1 MQITIHPFDVV
12 LPRLQAILKIGRTR
26 PFWNWS
32 EMTQQIDKQQRIL
45 QKREV
50 ILGTA
55 LKIFGRDGYADTDV
69 QVVAD
74 CAGVGKGTVY
84 RHFGNKQELFLATAR
99 HSQEM
104 MGQYIRAQVNTEG
117 PIAQVLRE
125 VAIAYARFIELHP
138 ESVEIMLQE
147 RATFRA
153 NVFPTHLM
161 YRDETRGELEE
172 FLQQA
177 VDRGELLEINVVDIT
192 NAFSDLLYGTV
203 VNGCLEGS
211 KGHLLQRVERA
222 FDIFLQGILP
232 TDPESS

>member
-1 MQITIHPFDVV
+1 MAEPAVKEQKV
-12 LPRLQAILKIGRTR
+12 K
-26 PFWNWS
+26 
-32 EMTQQIDKQQRIL
+32 

-50 ILGTA
+50 ILNTA
-55 LKIFGRDGYADTDV
+55 RKVFARQGYADTDV
-69 QVVAD
+69 QVIAD
-74 CAGVGKGTVY
+74 LAGVGKGTVY

-104 MGQYIRAQVNTEG
+104 MGEFIRSRVNEDVPTTQ
-117 PIAQVLRE
+117 ALRE
-125 VAIAYARFIELHP
+125 VAVAYAQYFELHP

-147 RATFRA
+147 RATFRTE
-153 NVFPTHLM
+153 VFPTHLM
-161 YRDETRGELEE
+161 YRAETRGEFEE
-172 FLQQA
+172 YLQQA
-177 VDRGELLEINVVDIT
+177 VDRGELLEIDVVDIT

-232 TDPESS
+232 TDPETS

>member
-1 MQITIHPFDVV
+1 MAEPAVKEQKV
-12 LPRLQAILKIGRTR
+12 K
-26 PFWNWS
+26 
-32 EMTQQIDKQQRIL
+32 

-50 ILGTA
+50 ILNTA
-55 LKIFGRDGYADTDV
+55 RKVFARQGYADTDV
-69 QVVAD
+69 QVIAD
-74 CAGVGKGTVY
+74 LAGVGKGTVY

-104 MGQYIRAQVNTEG
+104 MGEFIRSRVNEDVPTTQ
-117 PIAQVLRE
+117 ALRE
-125 VAIAYARFIELHP
+125 VAVAYAQYFELHP

-147 RATFRA
+147 RATFRTE
-153 NVFPTHLM
+153 VFPTHLM
-161 YRDETRGELEE
+161 YRAETRGEFEE
-172 FLQQA
+172 YLQQA

-232 TDPESS
+232 TDPETS

>member
-1 MQITIHPFDVV
+1 
-12 LPRLQAILKIGRTR
+12 
-26 PFWNWS
+26 
-32 EMTQQIDKQQRIL
+32 MTQQIDKQQRIL

-55 LKIFGRDGYADTDV
+55 LKIFGRQGYADTDV
-69 QVVAD
+69 QVIAD
-74 CAGVGKGTVY
+74 LAGVGKGTVY

-104 MGQYIRAQVNTEG
+104 MGEFIRSRVNEDVPTTQ
-117 PIAQVLRE
+117 ALRE
-125 VAIAYARFIELHP
+125 VAVAYAQYFELHP

-147 RATFRA
+147 RATFRME
-153 NVFPTHLM
+153 VFPTHLM
-161 YRDETRGELEE
+161 YRAETRGEFEE
-172 FLQQA
+172 YLQQA

-232 TDPESS
+232 TDPETS

>member
-1 MQITIHPFDVV
+1 
-12 LPRLQAILKIGRTR
+12 
-26 PFWNWS
+26 
-32 EMTQQIDKQQRIL
+32 MTQQIDKQQRIL

-55 LKIFGRDGYADTDV
+55 LKIFGRQGYADTDV
-69 QVVAD
+69 QVIAD
-74 CAGVGKGTVY
+74 LAGVGKGTVY

-104 MGQYIRAQVNTEG
+104 MGEFIRSRVNEDVPTTQ
-117 PIAQVLRE
+117 ALRE
-125 VAIAYARFIELHP
+125 VAVAYAQYFELHP

-147 RATFRA
+147 RAAFRTE
-153 NVFPTHLM
+153 VFPTHLM
-161 YRDETRGELEE
+161 YRAETRGEFEE
-172 FLQQA
+172 YLQQA
-177 VDRGELLEINVVDIT
+177 VDRGELLEIDVVDIT

-232 TDPESS
+232 TDPETS